1 MPLPA
6 RDSLSQ
12 SLPSYPTYDILS
24 SGEMEGPELGTG
36 LNQLTGL
43 PLRSLFVR
51 TNCPSLVR

>member
-1 MPLPA
+1 MKSCLMPLPA

-36 LNQLTGL
+36 LQMPVLLWGGGML
-43 PLRSLFVR
+43 YLF
-51 TNCPSLVR
+51 